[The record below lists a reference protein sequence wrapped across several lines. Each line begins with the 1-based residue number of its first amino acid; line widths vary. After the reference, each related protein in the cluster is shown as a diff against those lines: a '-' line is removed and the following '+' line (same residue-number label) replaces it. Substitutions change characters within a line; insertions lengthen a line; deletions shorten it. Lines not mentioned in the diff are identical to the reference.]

1 MFFALIIF
9 FVVLFAVATDRGDKT
24 ISVLVGA
31 SLMLVLKIVPQDIAF
46 KWIDMNVILLLISMM
61 IIVGVFA
68 KTGIFEWMAI
78 KVAKSAKGRPLVI
91 ILLLSVVTAV
101 LSAFLDNVT
110 TVLLIAPITFLISQQ
125 LDINPVP
132 LLIIEVMA
140 SNIGGTATLIGDPP
154 NILIGSAA
162 NLSFNDFLANL
173 TPVILIV
180 MAVFIVTVIFLMRDK
195 LRVSNEIRAR
205 IMALDDSRAIRDKKL
220 LLKCLFVM
228 ILTLLAFLIH
238 EKLDIGP
245 ASVALA
251 GATLLMIIAGETTED
266 FFKSVE
272 WPTIF
277 FLIGLFI
284 IVSGVIQVG
293 AVGIAAKKS
302 VEFTGKNYGLTTL
315 MILWVSAL
323 FSSVIGSVSN
333 AVALIPVVKDI
344 GAHFSDVQPLWW
356 ALALGAC
363 LGGNGTIIGA
373 PANIIIAGLAKKNG
387 TPILFREFFRYGVI
401 FVIESLV
408 ICTLYV
414 YWRYL

>member
-1 MFFALIIF
+1 MVFALIIF
-9 FVVLFAVATDRGDKT
+9 FTVLFAVATDKVDKT
-24 ISVLVGA
+24 IAVLVGA
-31 SLMLVLKIVPQDIAF
+31 SLMLVFKIVPQDIAF
-46 KWIDMNVILLLISMM
+46 KWIDMNVLLLLISMM

-91 ILLLSVVTAV
+91 ILLLSIVTAV

-162 NLSFNDFLANL
+162 NLSFNDFLLNL
-173 TPVILIV
+173 TPVILIIMV
-180 MAVFIVTVIFLMRDK
+180 VFVFTVIFLMRDK

-205 IMALDDSRAIRDKKL
+205 IMALDDSRAIRNKKL
-220 LLKCLFVM
+220 LLKCLIVM
-228 ILTLLAFLIH
+228 SLTLMAFLVH
-238 EKLDIGP
+238 EKLGLGP

-284 IVSGVIQVG
+284 VVSGIVQVG
-293 AVGIAAKKS
+293 AVSIAAKKS
-302 VEFTGKNYGLTTL
+302 VEFTGKNHCFTTL
-315 MILWVSAL
+315 MILWVSAV
-323 FSSVIGSVSN
+323 FSAVIGSVSN

-344 GAHFSDVQPLWW
+344 SAHFTNAKPLWW
-356 ALALGAC
+356 ALSLGAC

-387 TPILFREFFRYGVI
+387 SPILFKEFFKYGVI
-401 FVIESLV
+401 FVIESLL